1 MNRGK
6 TRDSGGDS
14 RGRES
19 DIEDLLEDLEELED
33 IVDTPEERDQ
43 VRETMQTAR
52 RVRGGRVYTGFKSAF
67 DSRDVGEAL
76 VGSFIVGIPMIVED
90 GTLDVGRYIA
100 GNMLYFGLTVFFG
113 LALTVGILH
122 AARFEEIE
130 ADMLFGFVPLRLIS
144 LLAISSITAVGLMT
158 IWGRVDWT
166 TPQVALGQVTV
177 TAMVMTVGAAIGDIL
192 PE

>member
-14 RGRES
+14 RGGES
-19 DIEDLLEDLEELED
+19 DIEDLLED

-52 RVRGGRVYTGFKSAF
+52 RVRRGRVYTGFKSAF

-90 GTLDVGRYIA
+90 GTLDVGRYIV

-113 LALTVGILH
+113 IALTVGILH